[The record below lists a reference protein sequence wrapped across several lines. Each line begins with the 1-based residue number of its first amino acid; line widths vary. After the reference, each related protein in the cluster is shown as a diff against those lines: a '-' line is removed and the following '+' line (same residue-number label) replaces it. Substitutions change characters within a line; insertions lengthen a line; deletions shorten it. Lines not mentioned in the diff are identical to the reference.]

1 MLVYAWAEG
10 ELLHHNAL
18 DRFRALPVHE
28 ILPCSMPW
36 YALHARLAQAGWV
49 AVDFY
54 DGCLIYDFRR
64 QDLTVVDLDTYH
76 RGPLTNEMGRMFGP
90 TRFMAPEEFELGAT
104 IDERT
109 TVFTM
114 GRTAAVL
121 LSDGSLDHGPFRG
134 SEAQWE
140 VMLTAC
146 SAGPNDRFATV
157 AALNAAWQGQRV

>member
-1 MLVYAWAEG
+1 MGDLNTY
-10 ELLHHNAL
+10 
-18 DRFRALPVHE
+18 
-28 ILPCSMPW
+28 
-36 YALHARLAQAGWV
+36 
-49 AVDFY
+49 
-54 DGCLIYDFRR
+54 RR
-64 QDLTVVDLDTYH
+64 
-76 RGPLTNEMGRMFGP
+76 GSLTNEMGRMFGS

-140 VMLTAC
+140 ALLTAC
-146 SAGPNDRFATV
+146 SAGPDDRLATV